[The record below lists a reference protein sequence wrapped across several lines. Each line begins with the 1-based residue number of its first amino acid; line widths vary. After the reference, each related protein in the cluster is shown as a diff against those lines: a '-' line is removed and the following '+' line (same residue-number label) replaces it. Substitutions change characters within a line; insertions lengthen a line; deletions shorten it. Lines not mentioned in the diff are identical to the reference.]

1 MKLRLSALASLVAL
15 PLFSASPAAA
25 QGGASAPVHAQ
36 SPPPEDE
43 RSAPAAR
50 TGFQMALR
58 TGVMIPFGDVDK
70 SIAMGDAF
78 SPQVPLV
85 VELGGKIIPHLFL
98 GGFFGVGVGGVA
110 GKFADACKAA
120 NASCVAASVQ
130 LGVELQV
137 HVLPAEK
144 LDPWVGYGIGYSAN
158 GGGGSA
164 NGKDFTVSTGG
175 LDFAHL
181 MAGLDIRLSR
191 AIGLGPVVDFTAGTY
206 TRLKSE
212 VNGTTQFDG
221 DVKDTATHYWLT
233 IGGRLVLFP

>member
-1 MKLRLSALASLVAL
+1 MKPRLSFLASLVVL
-15 PLFSASPAAA
+15 PLLLSSPAAA
-25 QGGASAPVHAQ
+25 QGSANAPAHEQ
-36 SPPPEDE
+36 SPPAESE
-43 RSAPAAR
+43 GGAPAAR

-70 SIAMGDAF
+70 SIAMADAF

-85 VELGGKIIPHLFL
+85 VELGGKVIPHLFL

-137 HVLPAEK
+137 HILPDKK
-144 LDPWVGYGIGYSAN
+144 LDPWLGYGIGYSAN

-181 MAGLDIRLSR
+181 MAGLDVRLSR
-191 AIGLGPVVDFTAGTY
+191 TIGLGPVVDFTAGTY
-206 TRLKSE
+206 TKLKSE

-221 DVKDTATHYWLT
+221 DVKETATHYWLML
-233 IGGRLVLFP
+233 GGRLVIFP